1 MAFELRPYQ
10 QEAVSAVEQEWGA
23 SGNGRTLLVQA
34 TGTGKTVCM
43 SALAEHAVA
52 DGGRILM
59 LAHRDELISQAQSKF
74 KACSDL
80 DCAIEKASSHAFGS
94 LLPVT
99 LASVQTL
106 GRKSRLAEYPP
117 DYFTHLFIDEAH
129 HALADSYR
137 AVVDH
142 FADARLLGVTA
153 TPDRADKRGL
163 AEVFDSIA
171 YEYPLDRAI
180 REGYLSRIVAQL
192 VPLEIDISDV
202 RVQAGDFMA
211 SGLDESLD
219 PYIPEIARRML
230 EAGCDRRHTVVFL
243 PLVRTAERMADA
255 LNAVGI
261 PTEEIDGNS
270 ADRAEKLARFESG
283 ETRCLTCSML
293 LTEGWDCPVCDC
305 VVVLRPTKS
314 RSLYAQ
320 MVGRG
325 TRLYPGKDHLLLID
339 FLWNSERHD
348 LCRPA
353 SLVAKT
359 AEVARR
365 MTEKEEDAPFGIDLM
380 AAEREAE
387 TDVIRQREASLAREL
402 AAQRRKKSRLVDPLL
417 FSLSIEDEDLAG
429 YEPIM
434 PADMLPPTKRQIAA
448 IEKFGL
454 ATDAIDCFG
463 KASMVLDRLIG
474 RAERGMATP
483 KQMRQLE
490 RFGFQH
496 PGTWT
501 FAQASKVMTILSGH
515 QWRVPRWMD
524 PATYDPNKSAALA
537 G

>member
-43 SALAEHAVA
+43 SALAERAVA
-52 DGGRILM
+52 DGGRVLM

-80 DCAIEKASSHAFGS
+80 DCAIDKASSHAFGS

-106 GRKSRLAEYPP
+106 GRESRLAEYPP

-129 HALADSYR
+129 HALASGYR
-137 AVVDH
+137 AVLDH
-142 FADARLLGVTA
+142 FEGARVLGVTA
-153 TPDRADKRGL
+153 TPDRADRRGL

-211 SGLDESLD
+211 SGLDESLE
-219 PYIPEIARRML
+219 PYIPEIAQKML
-230 EAGCDRRHTVVFL
+230 EAGCDRRHAVVFL
-243 PLVRTAERMADA
+243 PLVKTAERMADA

-270 ADRAEKLARFESG
+270 TDRAEILARFESG

-305 VVVLRPTKS
+305 IVVLRPTKS
-314 RSLYAQ
+314 RALYAQ

-353 SLVAKT
+353 SLVAKS
-359 AEVARR
+359 AEIAQR
-365 MTEKEEDAPFGIDLM
+365 MTEKEEDAAFGIDLM
-380 AAEREAE
+380 EAEHEAE
-387 TDVIRQREASLAREL
+387 TDVVRQREASLAREL

-417 FSLSIEDEDLAG
+417 FSISIEDEDLAT
-429 YEPIM
+429 YEPLM
-434 PADMLPPTKRQIAA
+434 PRDMLPPTERQLQT
-448 IEKFGL
+448 IEKFGV
-454 ATDAIDCFG
+454 ATDTIDCFG
-463 KASMVLDRLIG
+463 KASLMLDRLIS
-474 RAERGMATP
+474 RVERGMATP

-501 FAQASKVMTILSGH
+501 FDQASHVMTILSGH

-524 PATYDPNKSAALA
+524 PATYDPNKGAAFA
-537 G
+537 Y